1 MNAKDCILQRR
12 SVRRFLPKP
21 VARETVQRIVE
32 LARFAP
38 SWKNSQIVRYTVID
52 DKDLKDR
59 IGSDCVRG
67 LAFNTKTIHRAAA
80 LAVISYE
87 TGHSGRSDD
96 GSLQSAD
103 AEKWEMF
110 DAGIAAQ
117 TFCLAARDYEVGT
130 CILGVVDEAAI
141 HDLLDLPENQ
151 KVACLVAM
159 GYPEEW
165 KSAPQRRSCEDLLRF
180 R

>member
-1 MNAKDCILQRR
+1 MTAKECILQRR
-12 SVRRFLPKP
+12 SVRRFLTKTID
-21 VARETVQRIVE
+21 RDTIRGIVE

-52 DKDLKDR
+52 DKELKDQL
-59 IGSDCVRG
+59 GQNCVRDFS
-67 LAFNTKTIHRAAA
+67 FNTKTITRAAA

-87 TGHSGRSDD
+87 SGHSGRNDD
-96 GSLQSAD
+96 GTLQSID

-117 TFCLAARDYEVGT
+117 TFCLAARTYEVGT
-130 CILGVVDEAAI
+130 CIIGVMDEAKI
-141 HDLLDLPENQ
+141 HDLLGLPENQ
-151 KVACLVAM
+151 KVACVIAM
-159 GYPEEW
+159 GYPEDW
-165 KSAPQRRSCEDLLRF
+165 KEAPARLSCADILSF